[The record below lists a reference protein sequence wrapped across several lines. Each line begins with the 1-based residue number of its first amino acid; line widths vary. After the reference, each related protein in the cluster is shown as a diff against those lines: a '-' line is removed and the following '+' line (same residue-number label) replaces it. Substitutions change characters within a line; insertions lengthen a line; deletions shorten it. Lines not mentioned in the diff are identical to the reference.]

1 MRITA
6 LQIER
11 FGVWE
16 QLSIP
21 LSGRGLSVFYGPN
34 EAGKTTLFR
43 FLRSML
49 YGFDPFGV
57 ELRDGTSRPIRF
69 AGTLRVDAIGRQFEI
84 RRVSDRGTRGVV
96 SVAGTD
102 RQEPAETLLAGL
114 LHGTDEA
121 LFENVFAVGL
131 PELQVMATLA
141 GDEVAHHIY
150 GLTLG
155 PTGRKLLDATAVLE
169 LARGTYF
176 EGPSR
181 SGRLVDLLEREQS
194 LRDDLAAHPSLRE
207 EHAELSVK
215 RSQIENRIESLK
227 HKQVD
232 CQRQLGGH
240 RMLERVWPHWSQV
253 RDLRREIAAIP
264 TVSGFPADGP
274 ARLQKLE
281 TELDAAKHH
290 RADLTQSLQSLRA
303 KLQDLARQ
311 RKLQR
316 NGGVLAGFVEQ
327 SGWYRDVS
335 QQAAVAGRRADEHRA
350 ELDWLLEP
358 LGAEWTLAR
367 VDGLDAGPVA
377 HRRIL
382 AAAGRYRSA
391 IRRRKRLLGLQKR
404 LRRAT
409 HKRRAELDE
418 RLKGLGGTSLEDT
431 IAQQTRRI
439 KDLGDLGRLRLHEAD
454 LSHRRNRLA
463 EQLQPKETGAE
474 HPQWVSHFLALLLG
488 AGLLVTIVGLF
499 QAALSDV
506 LAGASLIFIGLT
518 GLGVGWGLKRHEQQM
533 NGAASGNQEEL
544 GRIEFELREARAAIA
559 RQSASPS
566 PAAVATSE
574 NNSPLQTADSPPSE
588 PGVPEG
594 DLLRTAVSRL
604 AELERWNQTRRA
616 IQARRRRLSELRS
629 RFQAVQRD
637 VSSERQNWCTLL
649 KEVGLPETVKIDAA
663 LQAWHRLVEARER
676 VRAVKAAEA
685 ERQQL
690 EGWLHSFR
698 TRMDDAGRR
707 AGRPPADDKPPL
719 DVLAEWDAELQSS
732 GAVRDEYRRT
742 RHEFRERRRKRE
754 QVRRRIGDLRARR
767 TALFAKGGATDRK
780 EFLARAAW
788 AARRQECEELLEIAN
803 EELLEASRSEPELAI
818 VEDDLESYE
827 PDRNRQRIESLA
839 AELDQAERDLH
850 AAFEDLGSVKQS
862 LKALEADRETS
873 RLRFAQSQTR
883 YELKQAAEAWF
894 GTELARQ
901 AVDRVRS
908 KFERTCQ
915 PATLALASKYLAR
928 LTRGRYVNVWIPLG
942 RRELRVDDD
951 RGNTLSVEQLSGGT
965 REQLFLAVRMATVR
979 ELAQQGIELPMIF
992 DDVLVNFDQIRTEA
1006 AVDAL
1011 LDFAA
1016 ENQQILFFTCH
1027 LHLAHLFESRGVEPT
1042 WLPGHNLPQA
1052 ERRAG

>member
-1 MRITA
+1 M
-6 LQIER
+6 
-11 FGVWE
+11 
-16 QLSIP
+16 
-21 LSGRGLSVFYGPN
+21 
-34 EAGKTTLFR
+34 
-43 FLRSML
+43 
-49 YGFDPFGV
+49 
-57 ELRDGTSRPIRF
+57 
-69 AGTLRVDAIGRQFEI
+69 
-84 RRVSDRGTRGVV
+84 
-96 SVAGTD
+96 
-102 RQEPAETLLAGL
+102 
-114 LHGTDEA
+114 
-121 LFENVFAVGL
+121 
-131 PELQVMATLA
+131 
-141 GDEVAHHIY
+141 
-150 GLTLG
+150 
-155 PTGRKLLDATAVLE
+155 
-169 LARGTYF
+169 
-176 EGPSR
+176 
-181 SGRLVDLLEREQS
+181 
-194 LRDDLAAHPSLRE
+194 
-207 EHAELSVK
+207 
-215 RSQIENRIESLK
+215 
-227 HKQVD
+227 
-232 CQRQLGGH
+232 
-240 RMLERVWPHWSQV
+240 
-253 RDLRREIAAIP
+253 
-264 TVSGFPADGP
+264 
-274 ARLQKLE
+274 QKLE

-303 KLQDLARQ
+303 KLQDLGRQ

-358 LGAEWTLAR
+358 LGAEWTHAR
-367 VDGLDAGPVA
+367 VDGLDAGPAA

-382 AAAGRYRSA
+382 AAAGRYRTA

-418 RLKGLGGTSLEDT
+418 RLKGLGGTSLDDA

-463 EQLQPKETGAE
+463 EQLRPKETGAE
-474 HPQWVSHFLALLLG
+474 HPRWVSHFLALLLG

-518 GLGVGWGLKRHEQQM
+518 GLGVGWGLKRHEQKLT
-533 NGAASGNQEEL
+533 GAASGNQEEL
-544 GRIEFELREARAAIA
+544 ARIEFELREARAAIA

-574 NNSPLQTADSPPSE
+574 NNSPLQTADSPTSE

-604 AELERWNQTRRA
+604 AELERWNQTRHA

-637 VSSERQNWCTLL
+637 VSNERQNWCTLL
-649 KEVGLPETVKIDAA
+649 KEVGLPETVKIAAA

-676 VRAVKAAEA
+676 VRASEAAEA
-685 ERQQL
+685 ERQHL

-707 AGRPPADDKPPL
+707 AGAHRPTTSRRSTCWPSGMPSSNRAARFARNTAAPDMSSGSGVAKGSRFAAASATSAPDAWPCSRKGGPQTAKSSSNAPPGPRIGRNAKSSWRSPTKSCWKPRRLRARAGDRRRRSRKLRARSEPPADRVAGGRARPGRTRP
-719 DVLAEWDAELQSS
+719 AR
-732 GAVRDEYRRT
+732 GFRRT
-742 RHEFRERRRKRE
+742 
-754 QVRRRIGDLRARR
+754 
-767 TALFAKGGATDRK
+767 
-780 EFLARAAW
+780 W
-788 AARRQECEELLEIAN
+788 
-803 EELLEASRSEPELAI
+803 EASSNRS
-818 VEDDLESYE
+818 
-827 PDRNRQRIESLA
+827 
-839 AELDQAERDLH
+839 
-850 AAFEDLGSVKQS
+850 KQ
-862 LKALEADRETS
+862 LEADRETS

-928 LTRGRYVNVWIPLG
+928 LTRGRYVNVWTPLG
-942 RRELRVDDD
+942 RRELRIDDD

-965 REQLFLAVRMATVR
+965 REQLFLAVRMATVS